1 MIMNIL
7 LVMLTEKKNGNK
19 VWENKVLNITDDFY
33 QVFMPDYIVLGG
45 GNVVRINNLP
55 EYVRRGG
62 NDKAFIGGMKMWSE

>member
-1 MIMNIL
+1 M
-7 LVMLTEKKNGNK
+7 
-19 VWENKVLNITDDFY
+19 LNITDDFY